1 MTRSVVT
8 VRERIVQTDLVDR
21 ARHGDREAFG
31 VLAAGAVDR
40 LYAIAR
46 LLLRDTELAEDA
58 LQDAMIRAWRDL
70 PTLRDVERFDAWLYR
85 LLVRSCTDIGRHR
98 RKWRAE
104 IAVLPLEPAEPDGSA
119 GLADRDQIERGLRRL
134 NEAQRTILVLH
145 FYVGLSPSEAAD
157 VLDIPVG
164 TAKSRLHYA
173 IDSLRAAL
181 AADERTSVGAEPEGR
196 LA

>member
-1 MTRSVVT
+1 MQA
-8 VRERIVQTDLVDR
+8 ELVDR
-21 ARHGDREAFG
+21 ARRGDREAFS

-46 LLLRDTELAEDA
+46 LLLRDTHLAEDA
-58 LQDAMIRAWRDL
+58 TQDALVRAWRDL
-70 PTLRDVERFDAWLYR
+70 PTLRDVERFDAWLHR
-85 LLVRSCTDIGRHR
+85 ILVRSCTDIGRRQR
-98 RKWRAE
+98 RLRTE
-104 IAVLPLEPAEPDGSA
+104 ISVLPLEPIEPDRMA
-119 GLADRDQIERGLRRL
+119 DLADRDQIERGLRRL

-145 FYVGLSPSEAAD
+145 FYVGLSPSEAAEA
-157 VLDIPVG
+157 LDIPVG

-181 AADERTSVGAEPEGR
+181 AAEERTSVGAEPEGR